1 MEDDFK
7 NKIKALV
14 LISEMTNSVII
25 HFDGFDDLDDA
36 TDFSNYMIDELG
48 IRPFQYTLNKTIH

>member
-1 MEDDFK
+1 
-7 NKIKALV
+7 
-14 LISEMTNSVII
+14 MTNSVII

>member
-7 NKIKALV
+7 TKIKALV

-36 TDFSNYMIDELG
+36 TDFCNYMIDELG
-48 IRPFQYTLNKTIH
+48 IIPFHYTLNKTIH